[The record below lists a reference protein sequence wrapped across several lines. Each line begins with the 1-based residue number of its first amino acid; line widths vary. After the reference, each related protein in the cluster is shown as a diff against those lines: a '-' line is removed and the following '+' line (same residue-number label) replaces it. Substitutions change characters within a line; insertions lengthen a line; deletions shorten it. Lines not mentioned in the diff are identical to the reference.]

1 MFRSPMRSSSGS
13 FLFISLLMLLILK
26 TIKIF
31 YVFYILY
38 ILIVFNISNIKKEIN
53 KKLPEDGR
61 SKHVGVLP
69 KVF

>member
-31 YVFYILY
+31 KNLKMYYSS
-38 ILIVFNISNIKKEIN
+38 IVVMWQHMFSMAVMRTAWRRDLE
-53 KKLPEDGR
+53 
-61 SKHVGVLP
+61 SKSRLHIV
-69 KVF
+69 